1 MAKVF
6 SLTTVT
12 VVIENNMLGNI
23 TIGGAGKLLGTV
35 SYSYDNDIF
44 GMDSTPDGGYVS
56 NFNASKAGKISVTFK
71 QTSSHIAELTEYY
84 NKCRDNPEQAMA
96 TLRITDSLGNIAATA
111 NGVFPVKIP
120 DNSVADTAGNRTF
133 EFVAGE
139 IISEER
145 NV

>member
-1 MAKVF
+1 
-6 SLTTVT
+6 L
-12 VVIENNMLGNI
+12 
-23 TIGGAGKLLGTV
+23 
-35 SYSYDNDIF
+35 
-44 GMDSTPDGGYVS
+44 
-56 NFNASKAGKISVTFK
+56 
-71 QTSSHIAELTEYY
+71 
-84 NKCRDNPEQAMA
+84 
-96 TLRITDSLGNIAATA
+96 